1 MLVYPQ
7 WTYSIFKYIQQYR
20 NSMTEEENKIL
31 SDLLFVVIFELYGE
45 FSVKEIA
52 ELQIKLECCKL

>member
-1 MLVYPQ
+1 M
-7 WTYSIFKYIQQYR
+7 I
-20 NSMTEEENKIL
+20 EEENKTLI
-31 SDLLFVVIFELYGE
+31 DLLFVVIFELYRK